1 MATAQHGDTVTVH
14 YTGTLEDGTVFDSS
28 QGRDPLVFT
37 VGGGQVIPGFDT
49 AVLGMQTGEMRRTV
63 IAPEQAYG
71 AYYDELVFSLSRAE
85 LPPQIEPAVGEQYQ
99 MRRPDGQ
106 AFVVTVRDVSPSDVT
121 FDANHPLAGAA
132 LTFDIELVA
141 IS

>member
-14 YTGTLEDGTVFDSS
+14 YTGTLEDGTIFDSS

-49 AVLGMQTGEMRRTV
+49 AVLGMQTGETRRTV
-63 IAPEQAYG
+63 IAPDQAYG
-71 AYYDELVFSLSRAE
+71 AYHDELVFSLSRTE

-141 IS
+141 IG